1 MAALFQAKQ
10 NKALQQHEGRWQ
22 YHSNEEEEAALRE
35 RMRLQVSD
43 FFRNEVFKLTPR

>member
-1 MAALFQAKQ
+1 MAAPFQTKE
-10 NKALQQHEGRWQ
+10 NKALQQHEGRCQ
-22 YHSNEEEEAALRE
+22 YHSNKEEEADLRE